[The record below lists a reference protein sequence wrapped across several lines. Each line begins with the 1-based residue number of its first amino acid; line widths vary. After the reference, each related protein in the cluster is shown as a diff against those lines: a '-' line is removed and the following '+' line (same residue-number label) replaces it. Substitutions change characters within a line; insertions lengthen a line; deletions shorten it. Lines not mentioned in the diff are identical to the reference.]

1 MDLTTVRLPENLA
14 RSVDEIAKQRQVS
27 RSDVVRE
34 ALEQY
39 CERASNAEN
48 LSRVELLRG
57 LVSYEGSG
65 VGDLASRSEEHL
77 RKRFNA
83 RRRGS
88 R

>member
-1 MDLTTVRLPENLA
+1 MDLTTVRLPESLA
-14 RSVDEIAKQRQVS
+14 RSIDEIAKQRHVS

-39 CERASNAEN
+39 CERASKAET
-48 LSRVELLRG
+48 LSRVELLRS
-57 LVSYEGSG
+57 LVSYNGSG
-65 VGDLASRSEEHL
+65 VGDLASRGEDHL

-83 RRRGS
+83 RRRRS

>member
-39 CERASNAEN
+39 CERAIKAEPR
-48 LSRVELLRG
+48 SRVELLSS
-57 LVSYEGSG
+57 LIAYEGSG
-65 VGDLASRSEEHL
+65 VGDLASRSEEYL

-83 RRRGS
+83 RRR
-88 R
+88 RPR

>member
-1 MDLTTVRLPENLA
+1 MDLTTVRLPESLT

-27 RSDVVRE
+27 RSEVVRE

-39 CERASNAEN
+39 CERARSAEK
-48 LSRVELLRG
+48 LSRVELLHT
-57 LVSYEGSG
+57 LVAYPGSG
-65 VGDLASRSEEHL
+65 VGDLASRSEQHL
-77 RKRFNA
+77 RKRFHA

>member
-1 MDLTTVRLPENLA
+1 MDLTTVRLPEALA

-39 CERASNAEN
+39 CDRATTEQD
-48 LSRVELLRG
+48 LSRTELLRS
-57 LVSYEGSG
+57 LVSYPGSG
-65 VGDLASRSEEHL
+65 VGDLASRSEAYL
-77 RKRFNA
+77 RKRFDG
-83 RRRGS
+83 RRRHS

>member
-1 MDLTTVRLPENLA
+1 MNLTTVRLPENLA
-14 RSVDEIAKQRQVS
+14 RSVDEIAKQRHVS

-48 LSRVELLRG
+48 LSRVELLRS
-57 LVSYEGSG
+57 LVSYDGSG
-65 VGDLASRSEEHL
+65 VGDLASRSEEYL

-83 RRRGS
+83 GRRRS

>member
-1 MDLTTVRLPENLA
+1 MDLTTVRLPERLA

-48 LSRVELLRG
+48 LSRVELLQS
-57 LVSYEGSG
+57 LVSYDGSG

>member
-14 RSVDEIAKQRQVS
+14 RSVDEIAKKRQVS

-48 LSRVELLRG
+48 LSRVELLRS
-57 LVSYEGSG
+57 LVSYDGSG

-77 RKRFNA
+77 RKRFHA

>member
-39 CERASNAEN
+39 CERASNTEN
-48 LSRVELLRG
+48 LSRVELLRS
-57 LVSYEGSG
+57 LVSYDGSG
-65 VGDLASRSEEHL
+65 VGDLATRSEEHL

>member
-14 RSVDEIAKQRQVS
+14 RSVDEIARQRQVS

-39 CERASNAEN
+39 CKHASNAEN
-48 LSRVELLRG
+48 LSRVELLQS
-57 LVSYEGSG
+57 LVSYDGSG

>member
-39 CERASNAEN
+39 CERAGSAEN
-48 LSRVELLRG
+48 FSRVELLKS
-57 LVSYEGSG
+57 LVQYEGSG

>member
-39 CERASNAEN
+39 CKRAGNAES
-48 LSRVELLRG
+48 LSRVELLQS
-57 LVSYEGSG
+57 LVSYDGSG